1 MFRKTL
7 VTNNKNEKKKQKN
20 RKTQEDRKL
29 KEMIICCDE
38 KLKFYAQIVT
48 KTKAIHPVEE
58 VCKEKKYK
66 KILKS
71 NRHDLWL
78 TPFS

>member
-1 MFRKTL
+1 MFRKIL
-7 VTNNKNEKKKQKN
+7 VTKTKTKTKKT
-20 RKTQEDRKL
+20 KTQADRKL

-48 KTKAIHPVEE
+48 KTKAIHPVQE
-58 VCKEKKYK
+58 VYKEK